1 MREFLKFVPCLTPF
15 LFTACSVFFAGTTE
29 ESNALAGMTE
39 EDVAGIPSSSS
50 ESSSSSLTQVVE
62 SSSGIY
68 FEPVGAVSSSSE
80 AWTVV
85 PTSSPTDSVP
95 GDLPVLSS
103 SSSAFVFD
111 SLETAALQARYWYP
125 YWNEGPD
132 RSMVNMDVDTEE
144 GDEVSVSFTVSMPL
158 GGGSS
163 PELAGFGVAIRVDG
177 DDSTAFSEMKTWTSG
192 VCFMMTSDAPITLKI
207 GMSPEKEEELDYD
220 LPQIE
225 LITAQSA
232 GSLVIN
238 CKSWSEFKQR
248 GTGAVAI
255 TGEEAFA
262 QMTALKFEAHPTE
275 RTYKGT
281 FEIYDIHAY
290 GSGLNVN
297 IDGTDVSINEGK

>member
-1 MREFLKFVPCLTPF
+1 MREFLKFLPCLVPF
-15 LFTACSVFFAGTTE
+15 LFTACSLFVAGTTE
-29 ESNALAGMTE
+29 ESNALAGVAE
-39 EDVAGIPSSSS
+39 EDAVILSSSS
-50 ESSSSSLTQVVE
+50 ESTSSSLAQVVE

-80 AWTVV
+80 AWIVV
-85 PTSSPTDSVP
+85 PTSSPTDS
-95 GDLPVLSS
+95 LPLEPASS
-103 SSSAFVFD
+103 SGGFVKD
-111 SLETAALQARYWYP
+111 SGDVAALQARYWYP

-207 GMSPEKEEELDYD
+207 GMSPEKEGELDYD

>member
-1 MREFLKFVPCLTPF
+1 MREFLKFVPCLMPF

-29 ESNALAGMTE
+29 ESNALAGMME
-39 EDVAGIPSSSS
+39 EDVAGIPSSSG
-50 ESSSSSLTQVVE
+50 ESSSSTLTQVVE

-80 AWTVV
+80 AWIVV
-85 PTSSPTDSVP
+85 PTSSPTDS
-95 GDLPVLSS
+95 LPLEPASS
-103 SSSAFVFD
+103 SGGFVKD
-111 SLETAALQARYWYP
+111 SGDVAALQARYWYP

-297 IDGTDVSINEGK
+297 IDGMDVSINEGK